1 MAFVNDFLKSLAIP
15 VCDLAD
21 WLEKD
26 HNIPIIETI
35 KKWNEITGMKV
46 TTDKN
51 CKEVVDQTVSVV
63 RSNQKSA
70 SSNLNQCQH
79 VFLVG
84 NRKGQQCST
93 KPKGG
98 NNKCCAHKTKPKKTD
113 ANRSDSDASRP
124 QSAEGRRVEGRD
136 KRFKKKTLSKSECD
150 DSESDAEK
158 QLPQITKKTE
168 KKIPLSSSDSDT
180 DDEEKK
186 VVLPSKKKKE
196 VIKKKVP
203 PTSGSEI
210 D

>member
-15 VCDLAD
+15 VCDLAN
-21 WLEKD
+21 WLEKE
-26 HNIPIIETI
+26 HNIPTVETI

-51 CKEVVDQTVSVV
+51 CQEIVDQIVAV
-63 RSNQKSA
+63 RPNQKSA
-70 SSNLNQCQH
+70 SSSAELNPNQCQH

-98 NNKCCAHKTKPKKTD
+98 NSKCCAHKNKPKKTD
-113 ANRSDSDASRP
+113 ANRSDSD
-124 QSAEGRRVEGRD
+124 VRD
-136 KRFKKKTLSKSECD
+136 NDKKFKKKTLSKSEVDD
-150 DSESDAEK
+150 DSESDTTEK
-158 QLPQITKKTE
+158 QPPPKQHRKMN
-168 KKIPLSSSDSDT
+168 KKIPLSSDDSTD

-186 VVLPSKKKKE
+186 VIATLKKKKE
-196 VIKKKVP
+196 TKKKVP

-210 D
+210 DDIDNN